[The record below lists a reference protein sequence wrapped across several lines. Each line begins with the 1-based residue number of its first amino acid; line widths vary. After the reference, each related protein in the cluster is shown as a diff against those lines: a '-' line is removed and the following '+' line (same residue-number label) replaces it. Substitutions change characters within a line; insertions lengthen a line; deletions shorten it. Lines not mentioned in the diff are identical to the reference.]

1 MILCFIP
8 ARKGSKGVKNK
19 NLKTLNGKPLI
30 HYTLKL
36 AKTLKKKN
44 FYPFVSTDSNKIKDE
59 AKKFKISSS
68 YIRPSKLARDDSS
81 IVDALIDALKY
92 LSKNNQIF
100 DDILLLEPTNPIR
113 NEQEILKAY
122 KVFKRDKKIKSL
134 FSVIKVKE
142 SPEEIICK
150 KNEKWKFLVKKKSNK
165 SGRQFFQNNH
175 YFIDG
180 NFYFVEKKFLLK
192 NKSFIKENKG
202 YPYIRKKIWPID
214 IDHIDD
220 FKVASAFLNND

>member
-8 ARKGSKGVKNK
+8 ARKGSKGVKGK
-19 NLKTLNGKPLI
+19 NLKVLNGKPLI
-30 HYTLKL
+30 HYTLEL
-36 AKTLKKKN
+36 AQNLQRNN
-44 FYPFVSTDSNKIKDE
+44 FYPFLSTDSNKIKNE
-59 AKKFKISSS
+59 AKKFKISSN
-68 YIRPSKLARDDSS
+68 YIRPSKLARDDSN
-81 IVDALIDALKY
+81 IIDTLLDALEY
-92 LSKNNQIF
+92 LDKNNKFF

-113 NEQEILKAY
+113 DEQEILNAY
-122 KVFKRDKKIKSL
+122 KLFKRDKKIKSL
-134 FSVIKVKE
+134 FSVVKVKE

-150 KNEKWKFLVKKKSNK
+150 KNENWKFLVKKKSNK

-180 NFYFVEKKFLLK
+180 NFYFVEKKFLIK

-202 YPYIRKKIWPID
+202 YPYIRKKIWPVD